1 MKHQALFHGDLVN
14 TTRIIYTPSEF
25 AKTSLLHVQ
34 EIGTLQAQKPHV
46 SKREDL
52 DSYLFFMVRSGS
64 GELHYAHNTY
74 PLGVGDCVFID
85 CRSAYF
91 HETKDDLWSLSW
103 VHFNGPSIDGI
114 YQKYKERGGLPAFHA
129 NAFSLYED
137 CFNHLYSIVSGNSY
151 VRDMQINEGLSAL
164 LTLLMEDSWHPDSMP
179 AHTKRTS
186 LWHVR
191 EYLDQNY
198 AQKISLDDLAE
209 RYFINKYY
217 LTRIFKE
224 QFGVTINNYLLNIRI
239 THAKRE
245 LRFSGQSAE
254 EIGAEVGFHEL
265 YYFSRVFKKVEGC
278 SISEYRRMWGT

>member
-14 TTRIIYTPSEF
+14 TARIIYTPSEF
-25 AKTSLLHVQ
+25 AKTSLLHIQ

-198 AQKISLDDLAE
+198 AQKNIARRSRRTILHQQILSHQNLQGTIWC
-209 RYFINKYY
+209 YHQQLPFKYPHHPCQAGTA
-217 LTRIFKE
+217 LFR
-224 QFGVTINNYLLNIRI
+224 QIR
-239 THAKRE
+239 
-245 LRFSGQSAE
+245 
-254 EIGAEVGFHEL
+254 
-265 YYFSRVFKKVEGC
+265 
-278 SISEYRRMWGT
+278 RRDRC

>member
-103 VHFNGPSIDGI
+103 VGEVTVWG
-114 YQKYKERGGLPAFHA
+114 K
-129 NAFSLYED
+129 
-137 CFNHLYSIVSGNSY
+137 
-151 VRDMQINEGLSAL
+151 
-164 LTLLMEDSWHPDSMP
+164 
-179 AHTKRTS
+179 TK
-186 LWHVR
+186 
-191 EYLDQNY
+191 
-198 AQKISLDDLAE
+198 
-209 RYFINKYY
+209 
-217 LTRIFKE
+217 
-224 QFGVTINNYLLNIRI
+224 
-239 THAKRE
+239 
-245 LRFSGQSAE
+245 
-254 EIGAEVGFHEL
+254 EVGSL
-265 YYFSRVFKKVEGC
+265 LPVEEKGFIESPLTHSLVC
-278 SISEYRRMWGT
+278 IRDAL

>member
-198 AQKISLDDLAE
+198 AQKILSHQNL
-209 RYFINKYY
+209 
-217 LTRIFKE
+217 
-224 QFGVTINNYLLNIRI
+224 QGTIWC
-239 THAKRE
+239 HH
-245 LRFSGQSAE
+245 Q
-254 EIGAEVGFHEL
+254 
-265 YYFSRVFKKVEGC
+265 
-278 SISEYRRMWGT
+278 

>member
-1 MKHQALFHGDLVN
+1 
-14 TTRIIYTPSEF
+14 
-25 AKTSLLHVQ
+25 
-34 EIGTLQAQKPHV
+34 
-46 SKREDL
+46 
-52 DSYLFFMVRSGS
+52 
-64 GELHYAHNTY
+64 
-74 PLGVGDCVFID
+74 
-85 CRSAYF
+85 
-91 HETKDDLWSLSW
+91 
-103 VHFNGPSIDGI
+103 
-114 YQKYKERGGLPAFHA
+114 
-129 NAFSLYED
+129 
-137 CFNHLYSIVSGNSY
+137 
-151 VRDMQINEGLSAL
+151 
-164 LTLLMEDSWHPDSMP
+164 MEDSWHPDSMP

-191 EYLDQNY
+191 EYLDLNY

-224 QFGVTINNYLLNIRI
+224 QFGVTINNYLLNVRI

-245 LRFSGQSAE
+245 LRFSGKSAE

>member
-25 AKTSLLHVQ
+25 AKTSLLHIQ

-186 LWHVR
+186 CGMSGS
-191 EYLDQNY
+191 
-198 AQKISLDDLAE
+198 I
-209 RYFINKYY
+209 
-217 LTRIFKE
+217 LTRIMRKKYRS
-224 QFGVTINNYLLNIRI
+224 TISPNDTSSTNIISPESSRNNLVSPSII
-239 THAKRE
+239 T
-245 LRFSGQSAE
+245 F
-254 EIGAEVGFHEL
+254 
-265 YYFSRVFKKVEGC
+265 
-278 SISEYRRMWGT
+278 